1 MAIIKHIKSHN
12 SNYSDALEYLMYQH
26 DEKSNKAILDKY
38 GRKLLREEFYM
49 DGLNCDP
56 ETFDIECM
64 ETNAHFKK
72 NRRKEELKSHHYI
85 ISFDPAVATECGLTR
100 EKAQALC
107 LEYAR
112 QNFPGYQALV
122 VTHTDGHNGSGN
134 IHTHIVINS
143 VRKYAVKRQDYMD
156 KSHEQEAGYKH
167 RSTKKF
173 LDYLK
178 QEVMDMCNR

>member
-26 DEKSNKAILDKY
+26 DEKSNKAILDEY

-72 NRRKEELKSHHYI
+72 NRKKEELKSHHYI
-85 ISFDPAVATECGLTR
+85 ISLIWWQ
-100 EKAQALC
+100 K
-107 LEYAR
+107 
-112 QNFPGYQALV
+112 
-122 VTHTDGHNGSGN
+122 
-134 IHTHIVINS
+134 
-143 VRKYAVKRQDYMD
+143 
-156 KSHEQEAGYKH
+156 
-167 RSTKKF
+167 
-173 LDYLK
+173 
-178 QEVMDMCNR
+178 